1 MSTPPAHPRIP
12 YGEADFRRIR
22 LNRWLY
28 VDKTRFL
35 RRLEE
40 ERYAFLIRPRRFGK
54 SLWVSLLENYYDRFW
69 ADDFEATFAG
79 TDIGQ
84 DPTGEQSRYVTLRFN
99 FSMVNDK
106 LETLEREFE
115 TYCLIELRG
124 TLRRHPDLFPEAAM
138 RDILAPPSIANK
150 LSELFRY
157 AGDHDIPL
165 YVLIDE
171 YDNFANTVLAYHG
184 AEAYHSF
191 THGGGFYRNFFA
203 ALKGGADRS
212 GGGLERLFIT
222 GVSPVTMDDV
232 TSGFN
237 IGKNLSLE
245 PDFNEMV
252 GFTEPEVRRLVETYR
267 DLGVFNQDV
276 ATALDIMG
284 EWYNGYRFAEAAET
298 DLYNSDMVL
307 YYLDHSIPN
316 RAGAGP
322 DLIDTN
328 VRIDYGKLRHLLVVG
343 RQLNGNFDLL
353 RDVIGEEQVDT
364 RIQPGFPL
372 EHLSEPE
379 NFLSLLHYF
388 GLLSIRD
395 VQSACMPRLAIPN
408 QTVKRLM
415 YGYLRDAYRDVGVF
429 SVNLF
434 RFEQLMLRMAN
445 RGRVAAGAG
454 VPERGDRAADGDPRL
469 HRRGEGHSGI
479 PGRLSERGRL
489 LRVPVGGGAGQGPC
503 GHRPGTAGRPLSAP
517 AARLSDRA
525 QVPEARRAG
534 GRVRR
539 GGGGRRGDGAA
550 PAVSG
555 GRASGA
561 AVSGGALHRP
571 DRGVPRLGAGV
582 LRCRAAVTA
591 SDRIALDEV
600 SERMTVYRR
609 RCPAPHRIQAT
620 ARWQGRRNR
629 HRSRAAGLT
638 EAYRSRSYATICARW
653 PDALRAASR

>member
-1 MSTPPAHPRIP
+1 MSTPLAHPRIP

-22 LNRWLY
+22 RNRWLY

-69 ADDFEATFAG
+69 ADGFAATFAG
-79 TDIGQ
+79 TDLGQ
-84 DPTGEQSRYVTLRFN
+84 HPTGEQSRYVTLRFN
-99 FSMVNDK
+99 FSAVDDK

-115 TYCLIELRG
+115 TYCFIELRG
-124 TLRRHPDLFPEAAM
+124 TLRRHPDLFPEAAVQ
-138 RDILAPPSIANK
+138 DILAPPSIATK

-157 AGDHDIPL
+157 AGDHDIRL

-203 ALKGGADRS
+203 TLKSGAGRS

-237 IGKNLSLE
+237 IGTNISLE

-252 GFTEPEVRRLVETYR
+252 GFTEAEVRRLVDTYR
-267 DLGVFNQDV
+267 DLGVFNQDGD
-276 ATALDIMG
+276 TAMGIMG
-284 EWYNGYRFAEAAET
+284 EWYNGYRFAEEAAT
-298 DLYNSDMVL
+298 DLYNTDMVL
-307 YYLDHSIPN
+307 YYLKHSIPN
-316 RAGAGP
+316 RRVP
-322 DLIDTN
+322 TYLIDTN

-353 RDVIGEEQVDT
+353 RDIVGEQQVAT
-364 RIQPGFPL
+364 RIQPSFPL
-372 EHLSEPE
+372 ERLTDAE

-395 VQSACMPRLAIPN
+395 VVDGVPRLAIPN

-415 YGYLRDAYRDVGVF
+415 YGYLRDAFRDVDVF

-434 RFEQLMLRMAN
+434 RVEQLLMAMAN
-445 RGRVAAGAG
+445 RGEWRPVFDFLGEAITRQTGIRDYISGEKVVQGFLAAYLSVTDYYVFRSEAELGKG
-454 VPERGDRAADGDPRL
+454 YAD
-469 HRRGEGHSGI
+469 
-479 PGRLSERGRL
+479 
-489 LRVPVGGGAGQGPC
+489 
-503 GHRPGTAGRPLSAP
+503 
-517 AARLSDRA
+517 
-525 QVPEARRAG
+525 
-534 GRVRR
+534 
-539 GGGGRRGDGAA
+539 
-550 PAVSG
+550 
-555 GRASGA
+555 
-561 AVSGGALHRP
+561 
-571 DRGVPRLGAGV
+571 
-582 LRCRAAVTA
+582 
-591 SDRIALDEV
+591 IALEPQLAQ
-600 SERMTVYRR
+600 Y
-609 RCPAPHRIQAT
+609 PHLRHAYLIELKYVKRTESAIDDAVAT
-620 ARWQGRRNR
+620 AQLQRYLADERLARQFPGVHFIGLVVVFHGWEMVFCDAV
-629 HRSRAAGLT
+629 HR
-638 EAYRSRSYATICARW
+638 
-653 PDALRAASR
+653 